1 MVFKRSK
8 QPQEVV
14 VNRPRDLANQTGK
27 KRVLASFASLQ
38 SLPLVVEQDPDGT
51 TWIGGPVHAARWDDI
66 DDLANVAREVL
77 VRTGTFQDTGLCL
90 ESALLSTQDG
100 WIPKVSI
107 VTVAEE
113 LQEPEH
119 HLVRSLVPVVMD
131 CLVRGE
137 VHHVKR
143 IDSDLTEEQMQ
154 VVHTVTTNSLSSKGG
169 RVLQAAVD
177 VHVLGESMAK
187 IKGKLG
193 PKPDRSDF
201 SPQPLDLRGVCVGFH
216 VGGEVIFFV
225 DDTRGE
231 VKLGFGRTQL
241 DLLQL
246 ARLVKDRQKV
256 DVRAHRTINKSGA
269 EMLAFVAFKEVSVES
284 GDASGLLG
292 LR

>member
-8 QPQEVV
+8 QPKEVV
-14 VNRPRDLANQTGK
+14 IDRLGDLANKTGK
-27 KRVLASFASLQ
+27 KTVLASFASLQ
-38 SLPLVVEQDPDGT
+38 SLPLFIEQDPDGK
-51 TWIGGPVHAARWDDI
+51 TWMGGPVHAARWDDI
-66 DDLANVAREVL
+66 EDLANVAREVL
-77 VRTGTFQDTGLCL
+77 VRTGTFQDTGLGL

-100 WIPKVSI
+100 WSPKVSI

-119 HLVRSLVPVVMD
+119 HQVRSLVPVVMD
-131 CLVRGE
+131 CIVRGE
-137 VHHVKR
+137 MHHTKR
-143 IDSDLTEEQMQ
+143 IDSDLSDEQMQ
-154 VVHTVTTNSLSSKGG
+154 VVHTVTTNALSSKGG

-177 VHVLGESMAK
+177 VHVLGESMAT

-231 VKLGFGRTQL
+231 VKLGFGRTQV
-241 DLLQL
+241 DLLQV

>member
-14 VNRPRDLANQTGK
+14 IDRLGDLANQTGK
-27 KRVLASFASLQ
+27 KTVLASFASLQ
-38 SLPLVVEQDPDGT
+38 SLPLYIEQDPDGK

-66 DDLANVAREVL
+66 EDLANVAREVL
-77 VRTGTFQDTGLCL
+77 VRTGTFQDTGLGL
-90 ESALLSTQDG
+90 ESALLSTPDG
-100 WIPKVSI
+100 WSPKVSI

-119 HLVRSLVPVVMD
+119 HQVRSLVPVVMD
-131 CLVRGE
+131 CIVRGE
-137 VHHVKR
+137 MHHTKR
-143 IDSDLTEEQMQ
+143 IDSDLSDEQMQ
-154 VVHTVTTNSLSSKGG
+154 VVHKVTTNALSSKGG

-225 DDTRGE
+225 DDSKGE
-231 VKLGFGRTQL
+231 VKLAFGRTQV
-241 DLLQL
+241 DLLQV
-246 ARLVKDRQKV
+246 ARLIKAKQKV
-256 DVRAHRTINKSGA
+256 EVRAHRTINKSGA
-269 EMLAFVAFKEVSVES
+269 EMLAFVALKADVPTT
-284 GDASGLLG
+284 GDTLL
-292 LR
+292 LQSQ

>member
-66 DDLANVAREVL
+66 EDLASVAREVL
-77 VRTGTFQDTGLCL
+77 VRTGAFQDTGLGL
-90 ESALLSTQDG
+90 ESALLSTPDG
-100 WIPKVSI
+100 WSPKVSI

-119 HLVRSLVPVVMD
+119 HQVRSLVPVVMD
-131 CLVRGE
+131 CMVRGE
-137 VHHVKR
+137 VHHTKR
-143 IDSDLTEEQMQ
+143 IDSDVSDEQMQ
-154 VVHTVTTNSLSSKGG
+154 VVHTVTTNALSSKGG
-169 RVLQAAVD
+169 RVLQAEVD
-177 VHVLGESMAK
+177 VHVMGESMAK

-201 SPQPLDLRGVCVGFH
+201 SPQPLDLRGVYLGFH

-231 VKLGFGRTQL
+231 VKLGFGRTQV
-241 DLLQL
+241 DLLEVT
-246 ARLVKDRQKV
+246 RLIKAKQRVV
-256 DVRAHRTINKSGA
+256 VRAHRTINKSGA
-269 EMLAFVAFKEVSVES
+269 EMLAFVALKADVPTT
-284 GDASGLLG
+284 GDTLL
-292 LR
+292 LQSQ

>member
-8 QPQEVV
+8 QPKEVV
-14 VNRPRDLANQTGK
+14 IERLGDLANKTGK
-27 KRVLASFASLQ
+27 KTVLASFASLQ
-38 SLPLVVEQDPDGT
+38 SLPLFIEQDPDGK
-51 TWIGGPVHAARWDDI
+51 TWMGGPVHAARWDDI
-66 DDLANVAREVL
+66 EDLANVAREVL
-77 VRTGTFQDTGLCL
+77 VRTGTFQDPGLGL

-100 WIPKVSI
+100 WSPKVSI
-107 VTVAEE
+107 VKVAEE

-119 HLVRSLVPVVMD
+119 HQVRSLVPVVMD
-131 CLVRGE
+131 CMVRGE
-137 VHHVKR
+137 VHHTKR
-143 IDSDLTEEQMQ
+143 IDSDLSDEQMQ
-154 VVHTVTTNSLSSKGG
+154 VVHTVTTNALSSKGG

-177 VHVLGESMAK
+177 VHVLGEPMAK

-201 SPQPLDLRGVCVGFH
+201 SPQPLDLCGVCVGFH

-241 DLLQL
+241 DLLQV

-256 DVRAHRTINKSGA
+256 EVRAHCTINKSGA
-269 EMLAFVAFKEVSVES
+269 EMLAFVAFKADVPTT
-284 GDASGLLG
+284 GDTPLLHSQ
-292 LR
+292 